1 MIFFRT
7 RIIQI
12 ARMSPVGSAACV
24 LCLKFNQ
31 YSVDSSH
38 SCSFKHNLVFLKTQT
53 ADFFRTRI
61 IQIARMSPMG
71 SAAWVLCLKFNQY
84 SVDSSH
90 SCSFKHNL
98 VFLKTQTADFFRTRI
113 IQIARMSPMGSAAWV
128 LCLKFNQYSVDSSHS
143 CSFKTQVLR
152 VPFKP

>member
-7 RIIQI
+7 Q
-12 ARMSPVGSAACV
+12 
-24 LCLKFNQ
+24 
-31 YSVDSSH
+31 
-38 SCSFKHNLVFLKTQT
+38 
-53 ADFFRTRI
+53 I

-90 SCSFKHNL
+90 SCSFKHKL
-98 VFLKTQTADFFRTRI
+98 MIFFRTQIIRI
-113 IQIARMSPMGSAAWV
+113 AKRMSPMGSAAWV

>member
-1 MIFFRT
+1 
-7 RIIQI
+7 
-12 ARMSPVGSAACV
+12 MSPV
-24 LCLKFNQ
+24 
-31 YSVDSSH
+31 
-38 SCSFKHNLVFLKTQT
+38 
-53 ADFFRTRI
+53 
-61 IQIARMSPMG
+61 G

-90 SCSFKHNL
+90 SCSFKHKL
-98 VFLKTQTADFFRTRI
+98 MIFFRTQI